1 MDNRLLLLLRS
12 LLKATSRGGV
22 RDSAFLL
29 LIVYR
34 QLPPGYEFYLLLFFL
49 FKFSFLHHWTKAEPL
64 LFKFC
69 FSPFFSFF
77 IIFFNLSPICY
88 FCRPGSGVRWWPW
101 GLGGLNGTPGDSPVS
116 PVSPGT
122 PGPRRAVPCSARP
135 AARVLAPRC
144 HSGRNRDERR
154 ARGSLGVPP
163 AFKGP

>member
-1 MDNRLLLLLRS
+1 MEACLDNRLLLLLRS

-29 LIVYR
+29 LIVHL

-101 GLGGLNGTPGDSPVS
+101 GLGGLNGTPGDSPV
-116 PVSPGT
+116 PPGIPRYPRAP
-122 PGPRRAVPCSARP
+122 PGRAVLCPPGRACARP
-135 AARVLAPRC
+135 ALPF
-144 HSGRNRDERR
+144 GKKP
-154 ARGSLGVPP
+154 G
-163 AFKGP
+163 